1 MHSHGVYR
9 SSETKVCSVLVYRE
23 VGKVDHHPAVADM
36 LLAILSICSQ
46 EELDTDSDDDDKAEN
61 KEEKA
66 AEEIRQRR
74 EQIRKKILAVGKM
87 QRVFSLLRW
96 VPLCTFYSYTKD

>member
-1 MHSHGVYR
+1 MS
-9 SSETKVCSVLVYRE
+9 T
-23 VGKVDHHPAVADM
+23 VADM

-46 EELDTDSDDDDKAEN
+46 EELDTDSDGDEDDNAEN

-87 QRVFSLLRW
+87 QRVFSLLR
-96 VPLCTFYSYTKD
+96 